1 MKIAYLLSQYPTI
14 GHTYLLREVRG
25 LRELGWDIPTISIRP
40 PDRRPED
47 MLETEREEA
56 GRTFY
61 VLRGGMAAVALDQL
75 GVLLSRPAQYLKGL
89 AYAVRLGGL
98 DLKQCVYS
106 LIYFAEAVRAGRW
119 MMRSGVSH
127 FHAHFSTT
135 VGLLIVKVF
144 PLTMSATIH
153 GPEEF
158 VDPAGFHLPQKIA
171 ASGFVSAISCFG
183 RSQMAQLVPY
193 EMWDR
198 LEVAPLGID
207 PSLYEAAPFRESPD
221 TYEIACVGRLTP
233 FKAQHILLESVHLL
247 IAEGRKIRL
256 RLIGDGPDRASLEA
270 HIRKLDLTE
279 QVIVEGWKN
288 QVEVRELYRRADIF
302 ALASF
307 AEGVPV
313 VLMEAMATQL
323 PCVATRITGIPE
335 LIRDGIDGLLVTPS
349 DPSELAGAIA
359 RLIDDPALRRRLAA
373 AGRTRVEEKYH
384 LTANVARLAEIFRSR
399 VPAAGSGKA

>member
-1 MKIAYLLSQYPTI
+1 VLSAN
-14 GHTYLLREVRG
+14 HRLFDVR
-25 LRELGWDIPTISIRP
+25 R
-40 PDRRPED
+40 
-47 MLETEREEA
+47 
-56 GRTFY
+56 
-61 VLRGGMAAVALDQL
+61 
-75 GVLLSRPAQYLKGL
+75 
-89 AYAVRLGGL
+89 
-98 DLKQCVYS
+98 
-106 LIYFAEAVRAGRW
+106 
-119 MMRSGVSH
+119 
-127 FHAHFSTT
+127 
-135 VGLLIVKVF
+135 
-144 PLTMSATIH
+144 
-153 GPEEF
+153 
-158 VDPAGFHLPQKIA
+158 
-171 ASGFVSAISCFG
+171 
-183 RSQMAQLVPY
+183 
-193 EMWDR
+193 
-198 LEVAPLGID
+198 
-207 PSLYEAAPFRESPD
+207 
-221 TYEIACVGRLTP
+221 
-233 FKAQHILLESVHLL
+233 
-247 IAEGRKIRL
+247 
-256 RLIGDGPDRASLEA
+256 